1 VESLEEQEPAADP
14 AALLRRVGNR
24 RAHGT
29 LSEAVARDLEA
40 LILRGELRDGQR
52 LPTEPELGEALG
64 VSRSVLRD
72 AVRTLVAR
80 GLLDVRQ
87 GQGTVVSAPSSETY
101 GDAMVALLMRSGVTI
116 GDVLDARA
124 ALETE
129 LGPLA
134 ATTGAEEDWD
144 RMEGHFERF
153 SAAVADGHWNDA
165 HREHLGFHLGLLAAL
180 HLPALEALLAPLE
193 TCILLTSMPPQPDPS
208 LWEVPNHPPILAAL
222 RGGDPEAV
230 RAALEHHFV
239 DMATPAY
246 TELRATPFQ
255 QGAQLEAYR
264 RVRAGSLDDHAGAAG

>member
-1 VESLEEQEPAADP
+1 MKSGGEDERAVDP
-14 AALLRRVGNR
+14 TALLRRVGNR
-24 RAHGT
+24 RPHAT

-40 LILRGELRDGQR
+40 LILRGELHDGQR

-129 LGPLA
+129 LGPMA
-134 ATTGAEEDWD
+134 ATTGTDEDWD

-153 SAAVADGHWNDA
+153 EAAVDDGRWSEA
-165 HREHLGFHLGLLAAL
+165 HREHLGFHLGILSAL

-193 TCILLTSMPPQPDPS
+193 ACILLTSMPPQPDAS

-222 RGGDPEAV
+222 RGGDPAAV
-230 RAALEHHFV
+230 RDAIEHHFG
-239 DMATPAY
+239 DMTTPAY
-246 TELRATPFQ
+246 NELRATAFQ

-264 RVRAGSLDDHAGAAG
+264 RVRADQARAAG

>member
-1 VESLEEQEPAADP
+1 MERGGEESAA
-14 AALLRRVGNR
+14 AGALLRRVGGR
-24 RAHGT
+24 RTHAT
-29 LSEAVARDLEA
+29 LSDALARDLEA

-87 GQGTVVSAPSSETY
+87 GQGTVVSAPSNETY
-101 GDAMVALLMRSGVTI
+101 GDAMVALLMRLGVTI
-116 GDVLDARA
+116 GEVLDARA

-129 LGPLA
+129 LGPMA
-134 ATTGAEEDWD
+134 ATTGTAEDWE
-144 RMEGHFERF
+144 RMAGHLERF
-153 SAAVADGHWNDA
+153 SAAVSEGRWSDA
-165 HREHLGFHLGLLAAL
+165 HGEHLGFHLGVLSAL
-180 HLPALEALLAPLE
+180 HVPALEALLAPLE
-193 TCILLTSMPPQPDPS
+193 ACILLTSMPPQPDPA

-222 RGGDPEAV
+222 RGGDPAAV
-230 RAALEHHFV
+230 RAALEHHFG
-239 DMATPAY
+239 DMETPAY

-264 RVRAGSLDDHAGAAG
+264 RVRGRSLADHARAAG

>member
-1 VESLEEQEPAADP
+1 MPGGPEERATDP
-14 AALLRRVGNR
+14 TTLLRRVGSR
-24 RAHGT
+24 RPHAT

-129 LGPLA
+129 LGPMA
-134 ATTGAEEDWD
+134 ATTGTAEDWD
-144 RMEGHFERF
+144 RMEGDYERF
-153 SAAVADGHWNDA
+153 AAAVADGRWSDA
-165 HREHLGFHLGLLAAL
+165 HREHLGFHLGILRAL

-193 TCILLTSMPPQPDPS
+193 ACILLTSMPPRPDPS

-222 RGGDPEAV
+222 RGGDPAAV
-230 RAALEHHFV
+230 RQAIEHHFG
-239 DMATPAY
+239 DMTTPAY

-264 RVRAGSLDDHAGAAG
+264 RVRADHARATG